1 MRSTTI
7 SLPNP
12 RLLSLGVLTGKLSVD
27 RLRILLSP
35 LLILPRL
42 YTLCRALPAVHPRRY
57 QLEAFCNKIRGNKPH
72 HWVTPED
79 SIQQMETIDSI
90 YEKSGLGKRLPTAEV
105 V

>member
-7 SLPNP
+7 SLLNP
-12 RLLSLGVLTGKLSVD
+12 RPRSLGALTGKLPVD
-27 RLRILLSP
+27 RLRILLLS

-42 YTLCRALPAVHPRRY
+42 CTRSLTPPSVHPRRY